1 MLGPSLKME
10 QQVKKKM
17 PSNNKKRK
25 KIAHYE
31 KSSKANR
38 RIIEIEAQSI
48 SFTHVQMF
56 IHKVDAL
63 YVHLQPM
70 HNNKPLYCL
79 LLVNTY
85 LD

>member
-1 MLGPSLKME
+1 ME
-10 QQVKKKM
+10 QQVKKKCLVTI
-17 PSNNKKRK
+17 KREK
-25 KIAHYE
+25 KIAHCE

-79 LLVNTY
+79 LLAKTY